1 MTQHYVG
8 TKIIEAW
15 QQERDGVAGYAV
27 KYADG
32 YTSWSPAEAFE
43 AAYLPLGHIG
53 NLPPHVQ
60 RMVAELA
67 QLSDRIMKLDGFV
80 ITDQYASLEESE
92 REDLAAQARAMT
104 MYQEVLRRRVAR
116 ATGEGR

>member
-15 QQERDGVAGYAV
+15 PQERDGVLGYAV

-32 YTSWSPAEAFE
+32 YTSWSPAAAFD

-53 NLPPHVQ
+53 GLKPHEQ
-60 RMVAELA
+60 RLVAEHA
-67 QLSDRIMKLDGFV
+67 QLNNRLAKLEAFLESDAFLHLGPDDQHDLQTQANCMRVYLNVLTARIDRL
-80 ITDQYASLEESE
+80 TA
-92 REDLAAQARAMT
+92 
-104 MYQEVLRRRVAR
+104 
-116 ATGEGR
+116 